1 MRFECFSRHIM
12 RHIGDIVGY
21 GVSKDVIR
29 KGVAELQR
37 RVSKGE
43 PVSEAA
49 LLLEIP
55 VVMAAKTGLERC
67 SRTSI
72 IQN

>member
-1 MRFECFSRHIM
+1 M
-12 RHIGDIVGY
+12 RHIGDIAGY

-55 VVMAAKTGLERC
+55 VVMAVMAAKTGLERC

>member
-1 MRFECFSRHIM
+1 M
-12 RHIGDIVGY
+12 RHIGD

-29 KGVAELQR
+29 KGVGELQR

-55 VVMAAKTGLERC
+55 MVMAAKT
-67 SRTSI
+67 T
-72 IQN
+72 

>member
-1 MRFECFSRHIM
+1 MPFFVCVFRGIFDAAN
-12 RHIGDIVGY
+12 IGDIAGY

-49 LLLEIP
+49 
-55 VVMAAKTGLERC
+55 C
-67 SRTSI
+67 
-72 IQN
+72 